1 MFRITTKQIC
11 KNSFMIALTFLIGS
25 CASREEIAERER
37 EQTAKLK
44 SMSVTE
50 LCSNIRIQDWPPTWR
65 GGKGLFWY
73 AMEKDYRNELIS
85 RNVGPFTCSNASK
98 RCVSYGFTFG
108 TDEHRNC
115 AVAEGSNITVQQI
128 ERERQRNE
136 DYKAIF
142 GGQNNGPSIQEQIEP
157 YLIETKPI
165 K

>member
-1 MFRITTKQIC
+1 MFRITNKQIC
-11 KNSFMIALTFLIGS
+11 KNLFMIAVTFLIGS
-25 CASREEIAERER
+25 CASREEIAEQER

-98 RCVSYGFTFG
+98 R
-108 TDEHRNC
+108 R
-115 AVAEGSNITVQQI
+115 
-128 ERERQRNE
+128 
-136 DYKAIF
+136 
-142 GGQNNGPSIQEQIEP
+142 P
-157 YLIETKPI
+157 
-165 K
+165 